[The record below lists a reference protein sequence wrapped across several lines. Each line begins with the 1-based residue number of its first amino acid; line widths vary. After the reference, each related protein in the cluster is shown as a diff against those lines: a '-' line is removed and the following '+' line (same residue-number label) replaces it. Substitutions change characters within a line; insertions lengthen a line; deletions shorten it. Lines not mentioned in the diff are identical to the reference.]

1 MPKKVTKKNNKFTPQ
16 FRKKVVLEIEGG
28 DRTFSEIVREYNLNQ
43 ATLCRW
49 LKIYRTEGLEGL
61 AKLNNSGR
69 VKGNLYKKRG
79 QEILEKKK
87 NLDQNE
93 QIRLLK
99 MENEYYKK
107 MVELLTAENEKKKE
121 PSNKQK
127 AQIIQKMKEEHRGYK
142 IRELLKIAGLKRSTY
157 YEIINRKEEDKYK
170 EIKEKIKKIYEEN
183 NGIYGYRRVK
193 KTLEKENIRISKKL
207 VLKLMRELGIRGKRS
222 NQKSKYNSYPG
233 EKGQVVENLLKRDFV
248 AEQENEKWVTD
259 ISEFKI
265 NGEKLYL
272 SPLLDLY
279 NDEIIS
285 YELTKSPTIEV
296 VKKMVAKG
304 KRRLKEGENPILH
317 SDQGCQYRSASYQ
330 RYLKENNIIPSMSQ
344 KGTCLDNSKAENL
357 FSIIKNEFYYI
368 QTFKDEKDFRK
379 KLDKYIKYYNEKRIK
394 ERLNWMSPI
403 EYRNKAPLVA

>member
-1 MPKKVTKKNNKFTPQ
+1 MPKKVAKKNNKFTPQ
-16 FRKKVVLEIEGG
+16 FRRKIVLEIEDG
-28 DRTFSEIVREYNLNQ
+28 DKTFSEIVREYNLNQ

-61 AKLNNSGR
+61 AKLSNGGR
-69 VKGNLYKKRG
+69 VKGKLYKKRG

-87 NLDQNE
+87 KLDKDE

-107 MVELLTAENEKKKE
+107 MVELLTSENEKKKE

-127 AQIIQKMKEEHRGYK
+127 AKIIHQMKEEHKGYK

-157 YEIINRKEEDKYK
+157 YEIINRKEKDKYNK
-170 EIKEKIKKIYEEN
+170 IKERILKIYEEN
-183 NGIYGYRRVK
+183 NGIYGYRRIK
-193 KTLEKENIRISKKL
+193 KTLEKEQVKISNKL
-207 VLKLMRELGIRGKRS
+207 VSKLMKELGIRGKRS

-233 EKGQVVENLLKRDFV
+233 EKGQVVENLLERKFK
-248 AEQENEKWVTD
+248 AEKENEKWVTD

-272 SPLLDLY
+272 SPLMDLY

-296 VKKMVAKG
+296 VKRMVAKG

-317 SDQGCQYRSASYQ
+317 TDQGCQYRSASYQ
-330 RYLKENNIIPSMSQ
+330 KYLKENNIRPSMSK
-344 KGTCLDNSKAENL
+344 KGTCLDNAKAENL

-368 QTFKDEKDFRK
+368 QKFKDEKDFRK
-379 KLDKYIKYYNEKRIK
+379 KIDEYIKYYNEKRIK
-394 ERLNWMSPI
+394 ERLNWMSPV
-403 EYRNKAPLVA
+403 EYRNTAPLVA